1 MQNGNLA
8 DWFISFLLY
17 ICIWTFQKFRT
28 YVFAIILAF
37 ALRNNLVQELVL
49 TRLLEMSK
57 PHLLCQKQYLFSFLS
72 SEASAYVLFNP
83 ILSLQLI
90 GLRRHF
96 LCWTGKQNFSDKWK
110 LRIRHCVWCLFL
122 QILWLQYCLTSNFIR
137 NLLFTFCKM
146 GARQLFSVWI
156 NRNITMNNQATF
168 HITK

>member
-1 MQNGNLA
+1 MYLQ
-8 DWFISFLLY
+8 FF
-17 ICIWTFQKFRT
+17 
-28 YVFAIILAF
+28 LAF

-83 ILSLQLI
+83 ILSLQFI
-90 GLRRHF
+90 GLRRHI
-96 LCWTGKQNFSDKWK
+96 LYWTNKISLTNENWESDIVFGVYFFKFFDFSTATT
-110 LRIRHCVWCLFL
+110 VW
-122 QILWLQYCLTSNFIR
+122 QLTSNFFK
-137 NLLFTFCKM
+137 NFLFTPEPGVFTFCKM

-168 HITK
+168 HMYYKVKLMYFL